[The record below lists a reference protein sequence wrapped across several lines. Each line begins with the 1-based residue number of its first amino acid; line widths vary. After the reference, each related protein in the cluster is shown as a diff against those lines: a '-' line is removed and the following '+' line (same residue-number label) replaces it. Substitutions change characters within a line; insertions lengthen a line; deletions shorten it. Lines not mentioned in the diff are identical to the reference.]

1 MARQIIDLPL
11 IEGADISKDDFILVR
26 DISERRDKRARVGD
40 ISGNLPNIVDLV
52 HPIGSVVEFVNDV
65 DPNSAIGG
73 VWNSLGVVKDRRVIS
88 NRVIQFSHAALGL
101 QPGGQYFL
109 GSYGYDFLDYML
121 RDKDGVKMD
130 IPSGWHVEYKMSAEI
145 STSGGVNVALFINNI
160 RTEYS
165 KTWSGDTFHLTV
177 STDYF
182 SRDDVKLQNTLN
194 YPQQK
199 GINFGYATDSA
210 AQTVIRIYLPTLTA
224 FLVRNKDSHMW
235 ERVS

>member
-11 IEGADISKDDFILVR
+11 IDRADISKDDFVLVR

-40 ISGNLPNIVDLV
+40 ISGNLSNVVDLV
-52 HPIGSVVEFVNDV
+52 HPIGSVVEFVSDV

-88 NRVIQFSHAALGL
+88 NRVIQFSHTALGP
-101 QPGGQYFL
+101 QPGGQHFL
-109 GSYGYDFLDYML
+109 GSYGYNFLDCML
-121 RDKDGVKMD
+121 WNKDGDKMD

-145 STSGGVNVALFINNI
+145 STSGEVNVALFINNI
-160 RTEYS
+160 RTEYNS
-165 KTWSGDTFHLTV
+165 TWSADTFHLTV

-182 SRDDVKLQNTLN
+182 LRDDVELQNTFN